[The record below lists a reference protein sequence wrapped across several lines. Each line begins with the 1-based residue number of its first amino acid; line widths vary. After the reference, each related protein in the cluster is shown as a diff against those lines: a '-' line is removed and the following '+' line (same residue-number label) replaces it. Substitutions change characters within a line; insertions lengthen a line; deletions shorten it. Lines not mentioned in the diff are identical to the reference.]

1 LIVAG
6 FTHKTAQTGALT
18 LIQRFGST
26 LNLNVHFHM
35 LFLDGVYTTTCWD
48 KSWFHRTNVPN
59 QWELVVLVHTISQ
72 RVAGF
77 LEREGILERDEG
89 NSYLNLAEGLEDPM
103 QYVVAGQVILVI
115 GLLGV
120 GAQQADDPPQFIEAP
135 LLGLSNRPISGQ
147 DVF

>member
-1 LIVAG
+1 
-6 FTHKTAQTGALT
+6 
-18 LIQRFGST
+18 
-26 LNLNVHFHM
+26 M
-35 LFLDGVYTTTCWD
+35 LFLDGVYTTTRWD
-48 KSWFHRTNVPN
+48 KSWFHRTNAPD
-59 QWELVVLVHTISQ
+59 QRELVELVHTISQ

-103 QYVVAGQVILVI
+103 QYVVAGRVILVI

-120 GAQQADDPPQFIEAP
+120 GAQQADDPPQFIEDP